1 MTPVCQS
8 NLNHTSQ
15 LQSKLLLNNNTSS
28 KDSPHQWNDSVP
40 EDGRCKIVDRQL
52 GTRTNFVGQVLS
64 QSAPFSSSLAKDKAV
79 FAERCSN
86 PEPSEPGSTTGTADS
101 TITAARGGGGQTTV
115 QVVVPK
121 VVRVSPLHPTAIRF
135 NAIMTGEEAKR
146 RKEAQV
152 EFPRTTHIQTAQP
165 PLNNSH
171 NGGSRGQRHPP
182 HQQQQQ
188 QQPHHNMRASPAMSQ
203 QSSVSTKGRKTSNGM
218 NSHSSLGGGSLNS
231 DAVSSLNI
239 HPTPLFQRLVSEEVQ
254 ELKAYARIIENQNRR
269 LAELERVHGD
279 LEVRLEVESNRRME
293 LEKTLEERE
302 RNWAE
307 QIEVLEEERDQTKN
321 LVKLERTKNARLMDQ
336 VVRKDQDIHRMLQ
349 RKVSGDIHNRANL
362 RDFPLH
368 WWLTDSL
375 TLAPQYDHPRND
387 GVSASI
393 RNARGLS
400 KSPVLTN
407 GESPKTSSADL
418 KNHSQNHHQ
427 NHNHHK
433 SPFQVLNASTTTGE
447 ERSKGVVSSLT
458 NFFGIG

>member
-40 EDGRCKIVDRQL
+40 EDGRCKIVDREL
-52 GTRTNFVGQVLS
+52 GTRTNFVGQVPS
-64 QSAPFSSSLAKDKAV
+64 QSAPFSSSLAKDKKE
-79 FAERCSN
+79 FPERCSN
-86 PEPSEPGSTTGTADS
+86 PEPTEPGSTTGTADS
-101 TITAARGGGGQTTV
+101 TITAARGCGGQGGQTTV
-115 QVVVPK
+115 HVVVPK

-188 QQPHHNMRASPAMSQ
+188 HQPHHNMRESPAMSQ
-203 QSSVSTKGRKTSNGM
+203 QSSVSTKGRKSNAM
-218 NSHSSLGGGSLNS
+218 NSHSSIGGGSLNS

-279 LEVRLEVESNRRME
+279 LEVRLEVESNRRMG

-307 QIEVLEEERDQTKN
+307 QIEALEEERDQTKN

-349 RKVSGDIHNRANL
+349 RKVSGDNHNRANL
-362 RDFPLH
+362 HNFPLH
-368 WWLTDSL
+368 
-375 TLAPQYDHPRND
+375 R
-387 GVSASI
+387 
-393 RNARGLS
+393 
-400 KSPVLTN
+400 
-407 GESPKTSSADL
+407 
-418 KNHSQNHHQ
+418 
-427 NHNHHK
+427 
-433 SPFQVLNASTTTGE
+433 
-447 ERSKGVVSSLT
+447 
-458 NFFGIG
+458 